1 MNQPKFVSVLIV
13 NFNAGNYAKACIK
26 SLLNQSNIKLE
37 IIVVDNASVD
47 DSVNEL
53 KNTFG
58 KKITLI
64 KNKENL
70 GFGRANNLAADKA
83 NGEFFL
89 ILNPDTEI
97 KDQLGISKMVE
108 FLTANNRLGMVGPK
122 IHEPRKNKYVT
133 PRLSYPSSKKLKFK
147 QKFETL
153 PGEIAWLL
161 GACLLL
167 KREVYQEISGFDPDY
182 FLYGEDADIGL
193 RIRQHGYEIGYCEDV
208 VIHHVAG
215 VSEFGADSLDKWL
228 RKKRGVFLFCRKHY
242 ERSDLVRLAKT
253 AITKSKLHL
262 NWLSVA
268 GLFFDKNDVVFLDKK
283 YRLQATIIAAKEV
296 IKQLESPSS

>member
-1 MNQPKFVSVLIV
+1 MNQPILVSVLIV

-64 KNKENL
+64 ECKENL

-83 NGEFFL
+83 KGEFIL
-89 ILNPDTEI
+89 LLNPDTEI
-97 KDQLGISKMVE
+97 QDQLAVSKLVD

-153 PGEIAWLL
+153 PGKIAWLL

-167 KREVYQEISGFDPDY
+167 KRDVYQEISGFDPDY

-215 VSEFGADSLDKWL
+215 ASEFGADSLDKWL
-228 RKKRGVFLFCRKHY
+228 RKKRGVFLFCMKHY
-242 ERSDLVRLAKT
+242 DQRDVLKIAKNAIVKSRLYLAVLFVTSLFRNK
-253 AITKSKLHL
+253 
-262 NWLSVA
+262 NSVA
-268 GLFFDKNDVVFLDKK
+268 FMDKK
-283 YRLQATIIAAKEV
+283 HRLQATTIAAKEV
-296 IKQLESPSS
+296 VNQLDS